1 MYRETVRG
9 VCAAA
14 PLLTPLL
21 PPLAGWLACVRCGT
35 MAVLKSVVGS
45 VALMHSE
52 EVEELGLEALRQLHG
67 DLRLVDNPALH
78 TVRVHSQL
86 AVAGCLQV
94 AGCPKLQ
101 LPPLLQRLPRC
112 TRGTAAAGP
121 YGGH

>member
-1 MYRETVRG
+1 MS
-9 VCAAA
+9 
-14 PLLTPLL
+14 
-21 PPLAGWLACVRCGT
+21 
-35 MAVLKSVVGS
+35 VLKSVVGS

-112 TRGTAAAGP
+112 TRGTAAAAGP